1 MKKKIGK
8 IIIRWIFLI
17 FCGTIIGFNI
27 YNMNASQLLGNRLPM
42 PFGYGLGTV
51 LTGSMEPEISEGD
64 LIIVKEIDELK
75 VGDIVVFEDDNSL
88 VVHRII
94 EIEGDSLVT
103 KGDANN
109 TADEPIT
116 LSLVRGKVVV
126 WVPYVGMIV
135 EFIKTPIG
143 IVIVLALALL
153 LVEVPRQ
160 REKKKDEEE
169 LNKIKEEIRRLK
181 DTPADREHI

>member
-8 IIIRWIFLI
+8 MIIRWIFLI
-17 FCGTIIGFNI
+17 FCGAIIGFNI
-27 YNMNASQLLGNRLPM
+27 YNMNASQLLQNQLPM

-64 LIIVKEIDELK
+64 LIVVKESDELQ
-75 VGDIVVFEDDNSL
+75 VNDIVVFEDGNSL

-94 EIEGDSLVT
+94 ELEGDSIVT

-116 LSLVRGKVVV
+116 SSLVRGKVIA
-126 WVPYVGMIV
+126 WIPYVGMFV
-135 EFIKTPIG
+135 DFIKTPIG
-143 IVIVLALALL
+143 IVIVLALAILL
-153 LVEVPRQ
+153 LEFTSQ
-160 REKKKDEEE
+160 REKRKDEEE
-169 LNKIKEEIRRLK
+169 LDRIKEEISKLK
-181 DTPADREHI
+181 EKL